1 MCQKRKSSRTCMV
14 VLLGTWRRCAGDADM
29 PAQCLGFLAGPQGPG
44 PATVRCLRQE
54 KGRSRKETV
63 METEMRTGL
72 AGVKFH
78 PASLLH
84 ALTAPK
90 QKLRGNYRPNSASTE
105 GLGSTTLETV
115 YATRNE
121 LAKCYFKYS
130 SISFPVPGVVFFA
143 SLLSL
148 PPQHTLLP
156 MKALLFPRLLMAP
169 NRDRK

>member
-1 MCQKRKSSRTCMV
+1 MLTCQPSAQVSSQDRK
-14 VLLGTWRRCAGDADM
+14 AGA
-29 PAQCLGFLAGPQGPG
+29 
-44 PATVRCLRQE
+44 ATVRCLRQE
-54 KGRSRKETV
+54 KGHSRKEMV

-78 PASLLH
+78 PESLLR
-84 ALTAPK
+84 ALTVPK

-130 SISFPVPGVVFFA
+130 SISFPVPGMVFFA

-169 NRDRK
+169 NRDRKQVCECEGSK